1 MFLALFSFLD
11 ATERMTGSVPV
22 ALDPREQSYTMLLIG
37 ILSLSFLMISFSRNN
52 NARSLITVV
61 EVFFR
66 ESSTVEI
73 QLKENMRI
81 GSLSSIILL
90 LNYLIS
96 FSLCNF
102 IFFQRIILLDDTAS
116 MKLAFSIPFV
126 FLSVETLGVLV
137 VGLLSGEWKHISFTL
152 LNTFNIAQFS
162 GILFS
167 VIGLFWIMSPSADKL
182 FLSLFLAVIS
192 LKILSRLLK
201 NSMAV
206 LGNGIRWYYILL
218 YLCTLEIL
226 PLFVISNFVLRSFI
240 K

>member
-11 ATERMTGSVPV
+11 AAERMTGPVPTS
-22 ALDPREQSYTMLLIG
+22 LEPREQSYTMLLVG

-52 NARSLITVV
+52 NARSLITVF

-66 ESSTVEI
+66 ESSAVEI

-81 GSLSSIILL
+81 GSMSSLILI

-102 IFFQRIILLDDTAS
+102 IFFQRILLLDDTIS
-116 MKLAFSIPFV
+116 MALAFSIPFV
-126 FLSVETLGVLV
+126 FLGIETLGVLV
-137 VGLLSGEWKHISFTL
+137 VGVLSGEWKRISFTL

-162 GILFS
+162 GLLFS
-167 VIGLFWIMSPSADKL
+167 VIGLFWIMSPGADKL

-192 LKILSRLLK
+192 LKVLSRLLK

-206 LGNGIRWYYILL
+206 LGNGVRWYYIML

-226 PLFVISNFVLRSFI
+226 PLFVLSNFVLRSFM

>member
-1 MFLALFSFLD
+1 MFIALFSFLD
-11 ATERMTGSVPV
+11 AAEQVSVPV
-22 ALDPREQSYTMLLIG
+22 PNALDPREQSYTMLLVG

-52 NARSLITVV
+52 NARSIITVI

-66 ESSTVEI
+66 DSSSVEI

-81 GSLSSIILL
+81 GSLSSIILI
-90 LNYLIS
+90 LNYLVS

-102 IFFQRIILLDDTAS
+102 IFFQRIILLGDTAS

-126 FLSVETLGVLV
+126 FLSIETIGVLV

-182 FLSLFLAVIS
+182 FLSLFLSVIS

-226 PLFVISNFVLRSFI
+226 PLFVISNFVLRIFI
-240 K
+240 T